1 MRFSDKLNKP
11 ITVMYLIDT
20 CIDLPGK
27 PSNGGAEKQLYL
39 LASSLNSNL
48 FRPIVV
54 ELSASNSLL
63 LTPKQVDNIKLYH
76 LPTQRFYNLH
86 GLRQLSRLCL
96 IAKREKAD
104 IIHTFFEKS
113 EVMGWIASR
122 IAHIPI
128 WITSRRDLGFKRKNI
143 YKKIFAFTERNCKKC
158 IANCIA
164 VKDQVVQQEG
174 LVGEKIEVIYNGL
187 QLSQFQMHNDE
198 NPLIQ
203 EHVVDDGVPLVGMI
217 ADFNFEIKGHIYFLG
232 AAKKILEKIPN
243 VKFILVGD
251 GPLRRRYEQVA
262 WELNLKNNVYFLG
275 KRNDVA
281 SIISNL
287 DISVLSSTSE
297 GFSNVI
303 LESMVAG
310 KPVVATNVGGSKE
323 MILDGITGYLVAPAD
338 SQAMAN
344 AIINLLQNPEKAG
357 AVGAAGRKVIQER
370 FTVEAMVKKHEELYF
385 SLLEDKA

>member
-1 MRFSDKLNKP
+1 MSP
-11 ITVMYLIDT
+11 
-20 CIDLPGK
+20 PGK
-27 PSNGGAEKQLYL
+27 PSLGGTERQLYL

-54 ELSASNSLL
+54 ELSSSNSLL
-63 LTPKQVDNIKLYH
+63 LTPKQVENIKLYH
-76 LPTQRFYNLH
+76 LPTQRFYNLY

-96 IAKREKAD
+96 IAKREKVD
-104 IIHTFFEKS
+104 IIHTFFEKA

-122 IAHIPI
+122 ITHIPI

-174 LVGEKIEVIYNGL
+174 LVREKIEVIYNGL
-187 QLSQFQMHNDE
+187 DLSQFQVHMNE
-198 NPLIQ
+198 NTLI
-203 EHVVDDGVPLVGMI
+203 EELVVDDGVPLVGMI

-251 GPLRRRYEQVA
+251 GPLRARYEEVA

-275 KRNDVA
+275 KRTDVP

-287 DISVLSSTSE
+287 DVSVLSSTNE

-303 LESMVAG
+303 LESMAAS
-310 KPVVATNVGGSKE
+310 KPVVATKVGGSPE
-323 MILDGITGYLVAPAD
+323 MVMDGITGYLTPPKD
-338 SQAMAN
+338 IQAMAN
-344 AIINLLQNPEKAG
+344 AIINLLQNPDKAKAMGNAGKKLVEEK
-357 AVGAAGRKVIQER
+357 
-370 FTVEAMVKKHEELYF
+370 FTVEAMVKKYEKLYF
-385 SLLEDKA
+385 SLLEDRA